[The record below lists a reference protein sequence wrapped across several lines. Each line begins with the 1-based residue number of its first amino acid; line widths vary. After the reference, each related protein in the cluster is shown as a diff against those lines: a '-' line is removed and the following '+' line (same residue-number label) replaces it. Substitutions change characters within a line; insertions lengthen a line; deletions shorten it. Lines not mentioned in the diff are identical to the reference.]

1 MLFAN
6 QSLAMWA
13 FFLSVIPLI
22 IVYLLRPKAKDVL
35 IPSIIFILAVTQQ
48 KKKYARVLSK
58 LIKDPLFLIQLLI
71 LLSLIIAIAAPYGVK
86 HMEVSGEY
94 TVIILDGSASMQS
107 GNKLDKVIEIAKSH
121 LTAQNSIV
129 LAENVPLL
137 ALRGGDVEAAKNVL
151 DSLPATATT
160 ADLYQAITLGSTL
173 LTDGGGRILVISDF
187 TNWDGEDP
195 HIAKKLAEGDG
206 IDVSF
211 MSVSGGENKI
221 AITGG
226 WLSPVDDKYQYTC
239 IIKNYMS
246 SAANVAVDVLYSGK
260 QSADTYN
267 LKIGAHDSE
276 YFSLKDICAGTTK
289 ITLHPDDDLMVD
301 NRAHFVVPFR
311 QTRRVL
317 CISDYENSP
326 SATVLKLLP
335 SVDAVFRAPGAG
347 EGVLRNINIHD
358 YDLVVVGLCNESPGA
373 GLYENLADYAASG
386 GGVVVMAQESLLL
399 PGTGT
404 GRLLP
409 VVPVSMANE
418 TTLDVTR
425 GGLMGDIDVTDI
437 AIGHHLNV
445 DAKTGAVTWV
455 TSDEGVPII
464 SYWRI
469 GAGKVV
475 YLGIPDIMGD
485 DAWSDF
491 HTKPEYPIFWLDL
504 VDYLCGASSIEECN
518 MQTGSTVQFDLKTRI
533 LTPSSQSIKTDNLLL
548 DQTGVYQLPDRAIA
562 VNLYNAKESNLV
574 DGSGSVSETPGAQ
587 KDVVTTKTDVKNEHD
602 WILLVI
608 ALMLLFA
615 ELYYLRYRGEL

>member
-35 IPSIIFILAVTQQ
+35 IPSIIFITAVTQQ

-86 HMEVSGEY
+86 RMEVSGEY

-107 GNKLDKVIEIAKSH
+107 GNKLDKVIEIAENH
-121 LTAQNSIV
+121 LTAQNSII
-129 LAENVPLL
+129 LAENVPIL

-151 DSLPATATT
+151 DSLPKTATT

-173 LTDGGGRILVISDF
+173 LTDGGGRIIVISDF

-211 MSVSGGENKI
+211 MSVSAGENKI

-246 SAANVAVDVLYSGK
+246 STANVAVDVLYSGK
-260 QSADTYN
+260 QSADTYD

-276 YFSLKDICAGTTK
+276 YFSLKDICAGTTE

-301 NRAHFVVPFR
+301 NRAHIVVPFQ
-311 QTRRVL
+311 QTRSVL
-317 CISDYENSP
+317 YISDYGNSP

-347 EGVLRNINIHD
+347 EEGLRNINIHD

-373 GLYENLADYAASG
+373 GLYENLADYAATG

-399 PGTGT
+399 PGTDT

-418 TTLDVTR
+418 TTLDETR
-425 GGLMGDIDVTDI
+425 GGVMSDIDVTDI

-445 DAKTGAVTWV
+445 DAKTGAVAWV

-518 MQTGSTVQFDLKTRI
+518 MQTGSAVRFDLKTRI
-533 LTPSSQSIKTDNLLL
+533 LTPGGQSIKTDNLLL

-574 DGSGSVSETPGAQ
+574 DGGGSVSETPGAQ

-608 ALMLLFA
+608 ALMLLFT

>member
-1 MLFAN
+1 
-6 QSLAMWA
+6 MWA

-35 IPSIIFILAVTQQ
+35 VPSIIFITAVTQQ

-71 LLSLIIAIAAPYGVK
+71 LLSLILAIAAPYGVK
-86 HMEVSGEY
+86 RMEVSGEY

-107 GNKLDKVIEIAKSH
+107 GNKFDKVTRIAEDH
-121 LTAQNSIV
+121 LTAQNSII
-129 LAENVPLL
+129 LAENVPIL

-151 DSLPATATT
+151 DSLPKTATT

-211 MSVSGGENKI
+211 MRVSDGKNKI

-226 WLSPVDDKYQYTC
+226 WLSPIDDKYQYTC

-246 SAANVAVDVLYSGK
+246 SDADVAVDVMYSEK
-260 QSADTYN
+260 QSRDTYD

-276 YFSLKDICAGTTK
+276 YFSLKDICAGTTE

-301 NRAHFVVPFR
+301 NRAHIIVPFR
-311 QTRRVL
+311 QTRSVL

-335 SVDAVFRAPGAG
+335 SVDAVFLSPGAG
-347 EGVLRNINIHD
+347 ELRNINIHD
-358 YDLVVVGLCNESPGA
+358 YDLAVVGLCNESPGA
-373 GLYENLADYAASG
+373 GLYENLADYAAAG

-399 PGTGT
+399 PETDT

-418 TTLDVTR
+418 TTLDGAR
-425 GGLMGDIDVTDI
+425 GGVMGNIDVTDI

-445 DAKTGAVTWV
+445 DAKTGAVAWV
-455 TSDEGVPII
+455 TSDDGVPII

-491 HTKPEYPIFWLDL
+491 HTKPEYPIFWLNL

-518 MQTGSTVQFDLKTRI
+518 MQTGSTVRFDSNTRI
-533 LTPSSQSIKTDNLLL
+533 LTPEGQSIKTDNLLL
-548 DQTGVYQLPDRAIA
+548 DQTGIYQLPDRAIA

-574 DGSGSVSETPGAQ
+574 DGGGAVSETPGAQ
-587 KDVVTTKTDVKNEHD
+587 KDVVTTKTDVKKEHD
-602 WILLVI
+602 WILLTI
-608 ALMLLFA
+608 ALMLLFT

>member
-6 QSLAMWA
+6 PNLAMWA

-35 IPSIIFILAVTQQ
+35 VPSIIFITAVTQQ

-86 HMEVSGEY
+86 RMEVSGEY

-107 GNKLDKVIEIAKSH
+107 GNKVDKVTRIAEDH
-121 LTAQNSIV
+121 LTAQNSII
-129 LAENVPLL
+129 LAENVPIL

-151 DSLPATATT
+151 DSLPKTATT

-187 TNWDGEDP
+187 TNWNGEDP
-195 HIAKKLAEGDG
+195 YIAKKLAEGDG

-211 MSVSGGENKI
+211 MSVSDGKNKI

-246 SAANVAVDVLYSGK
+246 SDANVAVDVLYSKK
-260 QSADTYN
+260 QSVDTYN

-276 YFSLKDICAGTTK
+276 YFSLKDICAGTTE

-301 NRAHFVVPFR
+301 NRAHIIVPFR

-317 CISDYENSP
+317 CISDYKNSP

-347 EGVLRNINIHD
+347 EEGLRNINIHD

-373 GLYENLADYAASG
+373 GLYENLADYAAAG

-399 PGTGT
+399 PETDT

-418 TTLDVTR
+418 TTLDGAR
-425 GGLMGDIDVTDI
+425 GGVMGNIDVTDI

-445 DAKTGAVTWV
+445 DAKTEAVAWV
-455 TSDEGVPII
+455 TSDDGVPII

-491 HTKPEYPIFWLDL
+491 HTKPEYPIFWLNL

-518 MQTGSTVQFDLKTRI
+518 MQTGSTVRFDSNTRI
-533 LTPSSQSIKTDNLLL
+533 LTPEGQSIKTDNLLL
-548 DQTGVYQLPDRAIA
+548 DQTGIYQLPDRAVA

-574 DGSGSVSETPGAQ
+574 DGGGSVSETPGAQ
-587 KDVVTTKTDVKNEHD
+587 KDVVTTKTDVKKEHD
-602 WILLVI
+602 WILLTI
-608 ALMLLFA
+608 ALMLLFT

>member
-6 QSLAMWA
+6 PNLAMWA

-35 IPSIIFILAVTQQ
+35 VPSIIFITAVTQQ

-71 LLSLIIAIAAPYGVK
+71 LLSLIFAIAAPYGVK
-86 HMEVSGEY
+86 RMEVSGEY

-107 GNKLDKVIEIAKSH
+107 GNKFDKVTRIAEDH
-121 LTAQNSIV
+121 LTAQNSII
-129 LAENVPLL
+129 LAENVPIL

-151 DSLPATATT
+151 DSLPKTATT

-173 LTDGGGRILVISDF
+173 LTDGGGRIIVISDF

-195 HIAKKLAEGDG
+195 YIAKKLAEGDG

-211 MSVSGGENKI
+211 MSVYGGENKI

-246 SAANVAVDVLYSGK
+246 SDANVAVDVMYSKK
-260 QSADTYN
+260 QSVDTYN

-276 YFSLKDICAGTTK
+276 YFSLKDICAGTTE

-301 NRAHFVVPFR
+301 NHAHIIVPFR
-311 QTRRVL
+311 QTRSVL

-335 SVDAVFRAPGAG
+335 SVDAVFRAPGTG
-347 EGVLRNINIHD
+347 EVRNIT
-358 YDLVVVGLCNESPGA
+358 
-373 GLYENLADYAASG
+373 G
-386 GGVVVMAQESLLL
+386 GGVVVMAQESLLI
-399 PGTGT
+399 PETDT

-418 TTLDVTR
+418 TTLDGAR
-425 GGLMGDIDVTDI
+425 GGVMGDIDVTDI

-445 DAKTGAVTWV
+445 DAKTGAVAWV
-455 TSDEGVPII
+455 TSDDGVPII

-491 HTKPEYPIFWLDL
+491 HTKPEYPIFWLNL

-518 MQTGSTVQFDLKTRI
+518 MQTGSTVRFDSNTRI
-533 LTPSSQSIKTDNLLL
+533 LTPEGQSIKTDNLLL
-548 DQTGVYQLPDRAIA
+548 DQTGIYQLPDRAVA

-574 DGSGSVSETPGAQ
+574 DGGGSVSETPGAQ
-587 KDVVTTKTDVKNEHD
+587 KDVVTTKTDVKKEHD
-602 WILLVI
+602 WILLTI
-608 ALMLLFA
+608 ALMLLFT

>member
-35 IPSIIFILAVTQQ
+35 VPSIIFITAVTQQ

-71 LLSLIIAIAAPYGVK
+71 LLSLILAIAAPYGVK
-86 HMEVSGEY
+86 RMEVSGEY

-107 GNKLDKVIEIAKSH
+107 GNKFDKVTRIAEDH
-121 LTAQNSIV
+121 LTAQNSII
-129 LAENVPLL
+129 LAENVPIL

-151 DSLPATATT
+151 DSLPKTATT

-187 TNWDGEDP
+187 TNWAGEDP

-211 MSVSGGENKI
+211 MRVSDGKNKI

-226 WLSPVDDKYQYTC
+226 WLSPIDDKYQYTC

-246 SAANVAVDVLYSGK
+246 SDADVAVDVMYSEK
-260 QSADTYN
+260 QSRDTYD

-276 YFSLKDICAGTTK
+276 YFSLKDICAGTTE

-301 NRAHFVVPFR
+301 NHAHIIVPFR
-311 QTRRVL
+311 QTRSVL

-335 SVDAVFRAPGAG
+335 SVDAVFLSPGAG
-347 EGVLRNINIHD
+347 ELRNINIHD
-358 YDLVVVGLCNESPGA
+358 YDLAVVGLCNESPGA
-373 GLYENLADYAASG
+373 GLYENLADYAAAG

-399 PGTGT
+399 PETDT

-418 TTLDVTR
+418 TTLEKAI
-425 GGLMGDIDVTDI
+425 GGVMGDIDVTDI
-437 AIGHHLNV
+437 AIGHHLSV
-445 DAKTGAVTWV
+445 DAKTDAVAWV
-455 TSDEGVPII
+455 TSDDGVPII

-504 VDYLCGASSIEECN
+504 VDYLCGASSVEECN
-518 MQTGSTVQFDLKTRI
+518 MQTGSTVRFDLKTRI
-533 LTPSSQSIKTDNLLL
+533 LTPEGQSIKTDNLLL
-548 DQTGVYQLPDRAIA
+548 DQTGIYQLPDRAIA

-574 DGSGSVSETPGAQ
+574 DGGGAVSETPGAQ
-587 KDVVTTKTDVKNEHD
+587 KDVVTTKTDVKKEHD
-602 WILLVI
+602 WILLTI
-608 ALMLLFA
+608 ALMLLFT